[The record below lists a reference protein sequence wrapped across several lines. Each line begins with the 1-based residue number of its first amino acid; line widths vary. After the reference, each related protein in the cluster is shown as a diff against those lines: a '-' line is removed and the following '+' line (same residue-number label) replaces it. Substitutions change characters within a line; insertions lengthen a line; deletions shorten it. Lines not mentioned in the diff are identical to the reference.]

1 MRSAKEVEFF
11 PYSSRHVCYFIVY
24 PNGQVEQIQNNKT
37 TAKAV
42 YEHVVAND
50 CTLYAVWP
58 GQWRS
63 DLFIIDDIE
72 LYAKALG
79 IK

>member
-1 MRSAKEVEFF
+1 MRSAKEVEYFL
-11 PYSSRHVCYFIVY
+11 YGSKLVCYFVVY
-24 PNGQVEQIQNNKT
+24 PDGKAEQIQNNKT
-37 TAKAV
+37 TAKSV
-42 YEHVVAND
+42 YEHVVAKD
-50 CTLYAVWP
+50 YVLYAVWP

-72 LYAKALG
+72 LYANALG